1 MSGWLNDCIT
11 KDKGREKRGFSHL
24 SPKLWRSHIAMEK
37 SVLSRIHRLSREGS
51 FKFQEGII
59 MRGDVEWE
67 KTGGERADTSSLRV
81 WPVRGG
87 IIWWFV
93 DGQGNN
99 GCYVVEES

>member
-1 MSGWLNDCIT
+1 
-11 KDKGREKRGFSHL
+11 
-24 SPKLWRSHIAMEK
+24 
-37 SVLSRIHRLSREGS
+37 
-51 FKFQEGII
+51 

-87 IIWWFV
+87 RIWWFV